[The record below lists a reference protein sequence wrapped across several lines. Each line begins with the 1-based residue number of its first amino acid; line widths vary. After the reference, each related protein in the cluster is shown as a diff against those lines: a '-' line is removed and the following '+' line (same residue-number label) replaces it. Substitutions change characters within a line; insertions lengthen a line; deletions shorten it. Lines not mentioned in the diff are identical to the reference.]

1 MPAAL
6 PSQTMKTA
14 PADAATSGERVTVGP
29 HSYLTL
35 HYRLAD
41 VDGTEHVSTFA
52 LSPATLQMG
61 SGQLVDTL
69 EHCLLGLA
77 VGEHRVFSLTPEQAF
92 GAHNPRLVERIAR
105 HALPEGVELKPN
117 SLLAFN
123 AAGGGV
129 AGFLRELNDRSAVFD
144 FNHPL
149 AGKAITF
156 EVEIIAIL

>member
-1 MPAAL
+1 
-6 PSQTMKTA
+6 MKTA
-14 PADAATSGERVTVGP
+14 PTDPVNSGERVIVGS

-41 VDGTEHVSTFA
+41 VDGNEHVSTFA

-69 EHCLLGLA
+69 EHCLIGLA
-77 VGEHRVFSLTPEQAF
+77 VGEHRVFSLTPEKAF

-105 HALPEGVELKPN
+105 RALPEGVELKPN
-117 SLLAFN
+117 SLLEFN
-123 AAGGGV
+123 TAGGGGV
-129 AGFLRELNDRSAVFD
+129 AGFLRELNDSSAVFD